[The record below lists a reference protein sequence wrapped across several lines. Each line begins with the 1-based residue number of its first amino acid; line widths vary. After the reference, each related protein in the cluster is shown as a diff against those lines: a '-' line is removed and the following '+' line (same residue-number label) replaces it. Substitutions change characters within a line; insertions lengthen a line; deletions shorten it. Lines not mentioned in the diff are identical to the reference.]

1 MEAAKF
7 QPEYHVRCADVVAL
21 DKYGQIV
28 LLVEVKSY
36 DFKLE
41 SKLTPQ
47 MAISQIIS
55 YLKVAEHLIPFAMLV
70 DLKNIQIFQWD
81 GANLSEPISYLNTAD
96 VLSCYEPEFSNKR
109 IFGLYLS
116 TLIEAWLRDL
126 AYHWKLDK
134 PPASEQLAAIGL
146 LQRLEGGTTQI
157 EVLISDTLR

>member
-1 MEAAKF
+1 MAAAKF
-7 QPEYHVRCADVVAL
+7 KPDYHLCLADVVAL

-28 LLVEVKSY
+28 LLVETKSV

-41 SKLTPQ
+41 SRVTPQ

-55 YLKVAEHLIPFAMLV
+55 YLKVAERLIPFAMLV

-81 GANLSEPISYLNTAD
+81 GANLSEPVSYLNTAD
-96 VLSCYEPEFSNKR
+96 VLGYYEPEFSNKR

-126 AYHWKLDK
+126 AYHWKSEK
-134 PPASEQLAAIGL
+134 PPASEQLTAIGL
-146 LQRLEGGTTQI
+146 LQRLEGGTTQT
-157 EVLISDTLR
+157 EVLIGDIR